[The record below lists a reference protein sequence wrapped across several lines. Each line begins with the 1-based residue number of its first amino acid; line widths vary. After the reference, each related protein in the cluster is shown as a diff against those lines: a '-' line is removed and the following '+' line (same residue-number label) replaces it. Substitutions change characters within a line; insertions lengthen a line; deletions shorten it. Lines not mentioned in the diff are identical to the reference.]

1 MSLASS
7 DRLLLALYPE
17 NSYAW
22 LADGEALRA
31 VAPRRGVSVEVG
43 RFTMEAGEALVAS
56 GFAAWQE
63 AGPSRRARLAL
74 TPTGRERAA
83 LVQGAH
89 GLEPVRAMKGTLR
102 QTGALLTDEVE
113 TPLAWLARRRGRDG
127 APLLAPELFQAGERL
142 RRDFDLARTLPAI
155 GARWD
160 GIAAQGQHQPQD
172 MPMLARRLA
181 ARQRIERAMQEVG
194 PEFSDL
200 LFDICASLKGLEVI
214 ETERAWPRRSA
225 RVVLDLALSKLARH
239 YGLFPKSRQAPL
251 RHWGAADYR
260 PVIS

>member
-22 LADGEALRA
+22 LTEDGALRA
-31 VAPRRGVSVEVG
+31 VARRRGVSVETG
-43 RFTMEAGEALVAS
+43 RFTAEAGEALVGA
-56 GFAAWQE
+56 GLAAWQE

-74 TPTGRERAA
+74 TPSGRERAA
-83 LVQGAH
+83 LVEGAH
-89 GLEPVRAMKGTLR
+89 QLAPVRAMKGALR
-102 QTGALLTDEVE
+102 QDGALLIDDVE

-127 APLLAPELFQAGERL
+127 APLLAAELFQAGERL
-142 RRDFDLARTLPAI
+142 RRDFDLARTLPSI

-181 ARQRIERAMQEVG
+181 ARQRIERALQEVG

-225 RVVLDLALSKLARH
+225 RVVLDLALTKLARH
-239 YGLFPKSRQAPL
+239 YGLFPKTKPAPL
-251 RHWGAADYR
+251 RHWGAPDYQ
-260 PVIS
+260 PALS